1 MPIGSF
7 NKSSIGSGQVTSKT
21 ISFTNQIENHV
32 GRAAGEDGRIASTD
46 VIDFDVMINEI
57 EEPDKFANAVGYI
70 PPEKPGFLESIGA
83 TLVVGFTS
91 VLSGLGDIVE
101 GVADGVLWVAS
112 LGAEALGEITGC
124 EVCKDA
130 ASTLR
135 QVIAYDV
142 VGEANKA
149 LYGEGGI
156 LQGVND
162 ASYMK
167 YDSAAAQ
174 GIRKASK
181 AVGEIALSAVT
192 GGTAAMVIG
201 GLEYAGAAAQT
212 KYAARE
218 DGDYSFHLKDELGIA
233 AAGVGGALKGKAN
246 AALGKGYMDIFKANG
261 FSGGLSQIWH
271 DVGNVRFIQTAFKN
285 AYTGKASVINWINT
299 GSSMAPDVVGY
310 ITGTRDFN
318 LKNVLGTVWTG
329 ASYAGQTALLSEYNN
344 YIKNP
349 HTYGSLADP
358 NVLENEIKRLKEND
372 YKTIAGYTKEQQI
385 QLMGEIKKDPEKV
398 QALFSN
404 IKAKDADKLFKN
416 ISDGTTEKEIA
427 ATLAEALKGKGDI
440 KLADLAQYG
449 GNFQKYIYGNLD
461 PTTQKALCESIAR
474 EYSETSILKMGPELI
489 KIRTLFDP
497 TDPKNING
505 LEEIWNNMAPG
516 VKATFGSK
524 FITFYNFIHESVNW
538 YDETGKLIIDP
549 AKASL
554 EELQDIYTEVTT

>member
-271 DVGNVRFIQTAFKN
+271 DVGNVNFVKTAFKN

-329 ASYAGQTALLSEYNN
+329 ASYAGKTALLSEYNN

-358 NVLENEIKRLKEND
+358 IFL
-372 YKTIAGYTKEQQI
+372 
-385 QLMGEIKKDPEKV
+385 
-398 QALFSN
+398 
-404 IKAKDADKLFKN
+404 
-416 ISDGTTEKEIA
+416 
-427 ATLAEALKGKGDI
+427 
-440 KLADLAQYG
+440 
-449 GNFQKYIYGNLD
+449 
-461 PTTQKALCESIAR
+461 
-474 EYSETSILKMGPELI
+474 
-489 KIRTLFDP
+489 
-497 TDPKNING
+497 
-505 LEEIWNNMAPG
+505 
-516 VKATFGSK
+516 
-524 FITFYNFIHESVNW
+524 
-538 YDETGKLIIDP
+538 
-549 AKASL
+549 
-554 EELQDIYTEVTT
+554 